1 MYPRAHRQFRDEDVA
16 SFREQDWRFSRY
28 HLYLGISL
36 HDFLDPREGKLMNL
50 ELVFLGLKMVDRLLP
65 VGSKDV
71 FVLSRQ
77 SLVDL
82 SRKKMLVIAS
92 ATRVNQR

>member
-1 MYPRAHRQFRDEDVA
+1 
-16 SFREQDWRFSRY
+16 
-28 HLYLGISL
+28 
-36 HDFLDPREGKLMNL
+36 MNL